1 MNTEHQTV
9 IREMIDELAE
19 TVSELQEDIR
29 HHLGGGHEDT
39 IADIREQLIEPEDR
53 LAALEAVIDAQTPQP
68 RLYAVLTNWCGDAIE
83 PGIIS
88 THRTLRAAND
98 AALAWVNSEVGKYDP
113 DAEGHDD
120 DDRDPDAEPCEYY
133 ASAARGHYQFSA
145 LVEEIP
151 QTPNF

>member
-1 MNTEHQTV
+1 MNTEHETV
-9 IREMIDELAE
+9 IREMIDELEE
-19 TVSELQEDIR
+19 TISELRGNLETCEWDFKKKW
-29 HHLGGGHEDT
+29 
-39 IADIREQLIEPEDR
+39 IREQLIEPEAR
-53 LAALEAVIDAQTPQP
+53 LAALEAVIDAQP

-83 PGIIS
+83 PGILS

-120 DDRDPDAEPCEYY
+120 DNRDPDTEPCEYY